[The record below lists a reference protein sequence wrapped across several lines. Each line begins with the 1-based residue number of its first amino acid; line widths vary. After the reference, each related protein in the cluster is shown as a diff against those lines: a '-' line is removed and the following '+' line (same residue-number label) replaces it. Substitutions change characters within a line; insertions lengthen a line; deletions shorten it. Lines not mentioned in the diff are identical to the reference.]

1 MAPKKPKPA
10 TDSIIGRRVRINT
23 DATYANGNT
32 HAWAGFTGTVRV
44 HNGRSVY
51 QVEMEDG
58 QAIEV
63 FPLDSFSLLHDAHVD
78 GQADG
83 GVDASAGADQ
93 LATPT
98 QAAAAAD
105 TGKPTGKSKGK
116 PKTTPEEAQAAI
128 AHAMQ
133 AAEANAEEAA

>member
-98 QAAAAAD
+98 QAAAATDSPA
-105 TGKPTGKSKGK
+105 KPTKPARK
-116 PKTTPEEAQAAI
+116 PKTTQAEAQAQI
-128 AHAMQ
+128 AAAMQ
-133 AAEANAEEAA
+133 AAESGAPA